1 MATYVKFGR
10 KAEAEVARGKGLQ
23 KAVGSHANLMQIK
36 EFPIT
41 HRHQSWKR
49 WVFGD

>member
-23 KAVGSHANLMQIK
+23 KAVGSHANLMQIRVPHYPQASK
-36 EFPIT
+36 LEEMGF
-41 HRHQSWKR
+41 W
-49 WVFGD
+49 